1 MREVALALA
10 EARAPEATG
19 ELHRRIE
26 RVEAEPPSRSR
37 ERALA
42 WLFLAL
48 ARRLL
53 ASGRVREAQAAVWT
67 ALSYARTGEELE
79 VYRSG
84 RELEGKLAGTRWVGA
99 GRRRKHRR

>member
-10 EARAPEATG
+10 EAGAREATA
-19 ELHRRIE
+19 ELFRRIE
-26 RVEAEPPSRSR
+26 RVEAEPPSRAR

-67 ALSYARTGEELE
+67 ALSYARTGGEPE
-79 VYRSG
+79 VYRGG
-84 RELEGKLAGTRWVGA
+84 RELEGKLAGTRWA
-99 GRRRKHRR
+99 STGRRRKHRR